1 MPAYKTRDPTH
12 LIESTKSKKISKAKS
27 QQIKCQMIK

>member
-12 LIESTKSKKISKAKS
+12 LIESTKPKKISKAKS